1 MKKGMNPVTVEEQ
14 KKRAKDEKEHLAMVI
29 SLHSNQ
35 YTLNDL
41 REMKLGK
48 LREIAEKLSL

>member
-1 MKKGMNPVTVEEQ
+1 
-14 KKRAKDEKEHLAMVI
+14 MVI
-29 SLHSNQ
+29 SLYSSQ